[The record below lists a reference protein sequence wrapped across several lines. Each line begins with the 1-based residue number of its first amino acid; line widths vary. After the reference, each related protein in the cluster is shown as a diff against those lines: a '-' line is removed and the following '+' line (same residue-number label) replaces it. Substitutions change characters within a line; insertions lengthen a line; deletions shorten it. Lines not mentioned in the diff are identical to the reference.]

1 MNHSFNTEIAQEI
14 GVIPAI
20 MLEHI
25 AFWVLKNKANQTN
38 EKDGKYWTFATK
50 EGFQSYFPYL
60 TTKQIRYALD
70 KLESEKYLETGCFNK
85 SHFDRTKWYTLTE
98 KAEKFYPMQ
107 DKKAEEKNPSVE
119 LPKLANRDDKIGK
132 SDLPKL
138 ANRADKFGR
147 PIPDINTD
155 INKDID
161 VSPLNPPKG
170 KTAKNAFNPI
180 EYITSKNV
188 SRQVAEDYVS
198 HRNNLKAKVSKT
210 VVDRLEVKALSA
222 GYTLEDAMA
231 EVCAQGWRGFFP
243 PKVSAKQ
250 TVTSNQSVDDLI
262 QRSGRL
268 IFGDDYAAISAS

>member
-147 PIPDINTD
+147 PIPDINIED

-161 VSPLNPPKG
+161 IVPPLVPPKG
-170 KTAKNAFNPI
+170 KKRASRLSPDWKPSQKDLDYCKSKRPDIDPFELAERFRLYWLAESGAKARKMDWHATWCGWVLREKPPQSHSRMTYHEQAMGNA
-180 EYITSKNV
+180 
-188 SRQVAEDYVS
+188 A
-198 HRNNLKAKVSKT
+198 KA
-210 VVDRLEVKALSA
+210 
-222 GYTLEDAMA
+222 
-231 EVCAQGWRGFFP
+231 
-243 PKVSAKQ
+243 AKM
-250 TVTSNQSVDDLI
+250 L
-262 QRSGRL
+262 
-268 IFGDDYAAISAS
+268 FGDDYDTTGLR

>member
-180 EYITSKNV
+180 E
-188 SRQVAEDYVS
+188 
-198 HRNNLKAKVSKT
+198 
-210 VVDRLEVKALSA
+210 
-222 GYTLEDAMA
+222 
-231 EVCAQGWRGFFP
+231 
-243 PKVSAKQ
+243 
-250 TVTSNQSVDDLI
+250 
-262 QRSGRL
+262 
-268 IFGDDYAAISAS
+268 

>member
-60 TTKQIRYALD
+60 TTKQIRYALE

-147 PIPDINTD
+147 PIPDINIED

-161 VSPLNPPKG
+161 IVPPLVPPKG
-170 KTAKNAFNPI
+170 EKRASRLSPDWKPSQKDLDYCKSKRPDIDPFELAERFKLYWLAESGAKARKMDWHATWCGWVLREKPPQSHSRMTYHEQAMGNA
-180 EYITSKNV
+180 
-188 SRQVAEDYVS
+188 A
-198 HRNNLKAKVSKT
+198 KA
-210 VVDRLEVKALSA
+210 
-222 GYTLEDAMA
+222 
-231 EVCAQGWRGFFP
+231 
-243 PKVSAKQ
+243 AKM
-250 TVTSNQSVDDLI
+250 L
-262 QRSGRL
+262 
-268 IFGDDYAAISAS
+268 FGDDYDTTGLR